1 MALHTFSLGSLV
13 KTALRQYGKP
23 NVPENWPYAYGFL
36 GMGGYTLT
44 DSSRIPVLNNKI
56 IKHFYFHEIGC
67 DTPGQFAFY
76 MDEALNLIMPY
87 YDQLYQCEYL
97 KAANLV
103 GVSYEELVKE
113 LYGET
118 GKRDTTGTTGGTATT
133 ASEDSTYVDG
143 QIDTDGTVSGTNSS
157 TGRFLDTPQTQIQ
170 LLDDG
175 FLTSAQKNEGT
186 TSETTDNTQTGHTT
200 TTAHGN
206 TETTSSGTNEEN
218 QTTSKDGNRTEERS
232 YFMSDPKNVQVL
244 YNLGRA
250 LLNIDEQVVTSKEI
264 HECFWWE
271 YDY

>member
-13 KTALRQYGKP
+13 KTALRRYGKADT
-23 NVPENWPYAYGFL
+23 PENWPYAYGFL

-44 DSSRIPVLNNKI
+44 DSSRIPVLNDKI
-56 IKHFYFHEIGC
+56 IRHFYFHEIGC

-97 KAANLV
+97 KAANMV
-103 GVSYEELVKE
+103 GVSYEELVKG

-118 GKRDTTGTTGGTATT
+118 GKRDTTGTTGGTATST
-133 ASEDSTYVDG
+133 SEDSTYVDG
-143 QIDTDGTVSGTNSS
+143 QTDTDGTVTGTSGSTNK
-157 TGRFLDTPQTQIQ
+157 FADTPQGSISN
-170 LLDDG
+170 LDDG
-175 FLTSAQKNEGT
+175 FMTNYTGADGN
-186 TSETTDNTQTGHTT
+186 TSETTDSTVTGRTT
-200 TTAHGN
+200 TTADGK
-206 TETTSSGTNEEN
+206 TTTTSSGTDEEN

-232 YFMSDPKNVQVL
+232 YFMSDPKNAQVL

-250 LLNIDEQVVTSKEI
+250 LLNIDEQIVTSKEI

>member
-1 MALHTFSLGSLV
+1 MALHTFSLGSLI
-13 KTALRQYGKP
+13 KTALRQYGKAD
-23 NVPENWPYAYGFL
+23 VPENWPYAYGFL

-44 DSSRIPVLNNKI
+44 DSARIPVLNNKI

-97 KAANLV
+97 KAANMV
-103 GVSYEELVKE
+103 GVSYEELVRE

-118 GKRDTTGTTGGTATT
+118 GKRDTTGTTGGTATST
-133 ASEDSTYVDG
+133 SEDSTYVDG
-143 QIDTDGTVSGTNSS
+143 QTDTDGTVSGTSGS
-157 TGRFLDTPQTQIQ
+157 TNKFADTPQGSIQ
-170 LLDDG
+170 NLNDG
-175 FLTSAQKNEGT
+175 FMTNYTVADGS
-186 TSETTDNTQTGHTT
+186 TSETTDSTVTGHTT
-200 TTAHGN
+200 TTANGE
-206 TETTSSGTNEEN
+206 TMTTSSGTNEEM

>member
-1 MALHTFSLGSLV
+1 MALHTFSLGSLI

-23 NVPENWPYAYGFL
+23 DVPENWPYAYGFL

-44 DSSRIPVLNNKI
+44 DASRIPVLNNKI

-76 MDEALNLIMPY
+76 LDEALNLIMPY

-97 KAANLV
+97 KAANLL
-103 GVSYEELVKE
+103 GVSYEDLYKE

-118 GKRDTTGTTGGTATT
+118 GKRDTNATTGGTATT
-133 ASEDSTYVDG
+133 TSEDSTYVDG
-143 QIDTDGTVSGTNSS
+143 QTDTDGTVTGTSGSTNK
-157 TGRFLDTPQTQIQ
+157 FADTPQGSIQ
-170 LLDDG
+170 NLNDG
-175 FLTSAQKNEGT
+175 FMTNYTVADGN
-186 TSETTDNTQTGHTT
+186 TSETTDNTVTGHTT
-200 TTAHGN
+200 TTADGK
-206 TETTSSGTNEEN
+206 TTTTSSGTNDEN
-218 QTTSKDGNRTEERS
+218 QTTSKDSNRTYERS
-232 YFMSDPKNVQVL
+232 YFMSDPKNAQVM